1 MIAVITAMQNEAHAL
16 LRHAETDRE
25 YTLYGKKICEGRAFG
40 KRFALI
46 AAGIGKSNAAAAAM
60 LALSGLNAK
69 TLLNFGLA
77 GGISQQAGIAE
88 VFRIARAVQYDF
100 DLSEVNGTPKGTLDE
115 YDTPYLPLKDGQSA
129 FKKATLATGDKL
141 TAALADLPLLNAL
154 GADLRDME
162 GAAIAHV
169 AAFTG
174 TPLYMYKAVS
184 DRVGAESVHEYE
196 RMQGCALQALAG
208 NMRTI
213 LEECYGRGI

>member
-77 GGISQQAGIAE
+77 GGISQQADIAE
-88 VFRIARAVQYDF
+88 VFRIVRAVQYDF

-115 YDTPYLPLKDGQSA
+115 YNTPYLPLKDGQSA

-141 TAALADLPLLNAL
+141 TASLADLPLLNAL

-169 AAFTG
+169 AFAAG
-174 TPLYMYKAVS
+174 VPLYAYKAVS
-184 DRVGAESVHEYE
+184 NKIGADSVAQYREFT
-196 RMQGCALQALAG
+196 RRALEALSDGMEKIFAE
-208 NMRTI
+208 I
-213 LEECYGRGI
+213 EP

>member
-1 MIAVITAMQNEAHAL
+1 MIAVITAMQNEAHTL
-16 LRHAETDRE
+16 LRHAETNRE

-77 GGISQQAGIAE
+77 GGISQQADIAE
-88 VFRIARAVQYDF
+88 VFRIVRAVQYDF

-141 TAALADLPLLNAL
+141 TASLADLPLLNAL

-169 AAFTG
+169 AFAAG
-174 TPLYMYKAVS
+174 VPLYAYKAVS
-184 DRVGAESVHEYE
+184 NKIGADSVAQYREFT
-196 RMQGCALQALAG
+196 RRALEALSDGMEKIFAE
-208 NMRTI
+208 I
-213 LEECYGRGI
+213 EP

>member
-77 GGISQQAGIAE
+77 GGISQQADIAE
-88 VFRIARAVQYDF
+88 VFRIVRAVQYDF

-129 FKKATLATGDKL
+129 FQKATLATGDKL
-141 TAALADLPLLNAL
+141 TASLADLPLLNAL

-169 AAFTG
+169 AFAAG
-174 TPLYMYKAVS
+174 VPLYAYKAVS
-184 DRVGAESVHEYE
+184 NKIGADSVAQYREFT
-196 RMQGCALQALAG
+196 RRALEALSDGMEKIFAE
-208 NMRTI
+208 I
-213 LEECYGRGI
+213 EP

>member
-77 GGISQQAGIAE
+77 GGISQQADIAE
-88 VFRIARAVQYDF
+88 VFRIVRAVQYDF

-115 YDTPYLPLKDGQSA
+115 YDIPYLPLKDGQSA

-141 TAALADLPLLNAL
+141 TASLADLPLLNAL

-169 AAFTG
+169 AFAAG
-174 TPLYMYKAVS
+174 APLYAYKAVS
-184 DRVGAESVHEYE
+184 NKIGADSVAQYREFT
-196 RMQGCALQALAG
+196 RRALEALSDGMEKIFAE
-208 NMRTI
+208 I
-213 LEECYGRGI
+213 EP

>member
-169 AAFTG
+169 AFAAG
-174 TPLYMYKAVS
+174 VPLYAYKAVS
-184 DRVGAESVHEYE
+184 NKIGADSVAQYREFT
-196 RMQGCALQALAG
+196 RRALEALSDGMEKIFAE
-208 NMRTI
+208 I
-213 LEECYGRGI
+213 EP

>member
-77 GGISQQAGIAE
+77 GGISQQADIAE
-88 VFRIARAVQYDF
+88 VFRIVRAVQYDF

-115 YDTPYLPLKDGQSA
+115 YDTPYLPLKDGQSV

-141 TAALADLPLLNAL
+141 TASLADLPLLNAL

-169 AAFTG
+169 AFAAG
-174 TPLYMYKAVS
+174 VPLYAYKAVS
-184 DRVGAESVHEYE
+184 NKIGADSVAQYREFTRRALESLSDGMEKIFAE
-196 RMQGCALQALAG
+196 
-208 NMRTI
+208 I
-213 LEECYGRGI
+213 EP

>member
-77 GGISQQAGIAE
+77 GGISQQADIAE
-88 VFRIARAVQYDF
+88 VFRIVRAVQYDF

-115 YDTPYLPLKDGQSA
+115 YDTPYLPLKDGQSV

-141 TAALADLPLLNAL
+141 TASLADLPLLNAL
-154 GADLRDME
+154 GTDLRDME

-169 AAFTG
+169 AFAAG
-174 TPLYMYKAVS
+174 VPLYAYKAVS
-184 DRVGAESVHEYE
+184 NKIGADSVAQYREFTRRALESLSDGMEKIFAE
-196 RMQGCALQALAG
+196 
-208 NMRTI
+208 I
-213 LEECYGRGI
+213 EP

>member
-25 YTLYGKKICEGRAFG
+25 YTLYGKKICEGCAFG

-77 GGISQQAGIAE
+77 GGISQQADIAE
-88 VFRIARAVQYDF
+88 VFRIVRAVQYDF

-115 YDTPYLPLKDGQSA
+115 YDTPYLPLKDGQSV

-141 TAALADLPLLNAL
+141 TASLADLPLLNAL

-169 AAFTG
+169 AFAAG
-174 TPLYMYKAVS
+174 APLYAYKAVS
-184 DRVGAESVHEYE
+184 NKIGADSVAQYREFT
-196 RMQGCALQALAG
+196 RRALEALSDGMEKIFAE
-208 NMRTI
+208 I
-213 LEECYGRGI
+213 EP